1 MNWTNK
7 KYYMNGG
14 FQITVGKLIVV
25 LSITLFQ
32 FFGMLVDNNWSITS
46 SMFFL
51 FSNAFLILE
60 KSSKMSELE
69 RESLIKEKDS
79 LFANNA
85 SLIRVLEYELKES
98 KILITELRDEVKGLK
113 KEIVDLKQ
121 QVKDLQLELKRS

>member
-1 MNWTNK
+1 MHWTNK
-7 KYYMNGG
+7 KFYMNGG

-32 FFGMLVDNNWSITS
+32 FFGMLVDNNWVITS

-85 SLIRVLEYELKES
+85 SLIKVLEYELKES

-113 KEIVDLKQ
+113 MEITDLKQ
-121 QVKDLQLELKRS
+121 QVKDLECKLKN

>member
-1 MNWTNK
+1 MHWTNK
-7 KYYMNGG
+7 KFYMNGG

-32 FFGMLVDNNWSITS
+32 FFGMLVDNNWAITS

-69 RESLIKEKDS
+69 RENLIKEKDS

-85 SLIRVLEYELKES
+85 SLIKVLEYELKES

-121 QVKDLQLELKRS
+121 QVKDLEYKLKN